1 MTSALG
7 QKESEKNAS
16 VAEVLK
22 VKTKPNQ
29 YLIILRNNQ
38 MSTDNGFEDILVRA
52 VRNIYS
58 VKLCQVFCIDS
69 FVLCQ
74 KIFNIIFLL
83 LFRQHYILCYWTSIS
98 CMFLFCFL
106 WAMFLKVFC
115 ISENTSIT
123 TEKCEE
129 IYYSDIWI
137 SVVTQKAAK
146 NDTLRSSFNHDHH

>member
-83 LFRQHYILCYWTSIS
+83 LFRQHYILCY
-98 CMFLFCFL
+98 
-106 WAMFLKVFC
+106 
-115 ISENTSIT
+115 
-123 TEKCEE
+123 
-129 IYYSDIWI
+129 
-137 SVVTQKAAK
+137 
-146 NDTLRSSFNHDHH
+146 